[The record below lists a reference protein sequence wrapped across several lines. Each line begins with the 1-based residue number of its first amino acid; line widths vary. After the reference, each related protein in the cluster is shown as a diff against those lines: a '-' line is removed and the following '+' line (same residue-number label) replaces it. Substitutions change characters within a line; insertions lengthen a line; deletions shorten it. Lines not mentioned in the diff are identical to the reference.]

1 VSIQAVGSLIYA
13 KSTSRF
19 LFLLRNGA
27 GYTNTWGLVG
37 GKTELGETAAA
48 ALLREIREETGRD
61 FSNAKIIPVDLFTS
75 LNEQFTY
82 NTYLI
87 LVDEEF
93 IPTLNDEHK
102 GYAWCD
108 LESYPKPLHP
118 GVYGTFKIDE
128 IQQKI
133 QTVINAVKS

>member
-1 VSIQAVGSLIYA
+1 V
-13 KSTSRF
+13 
-19 LFLLRNGA
+19 

-61 FSNAKIIPVDLFTS
+61 LSNAKIIPVDLFTS

-87 LVDEEF
+87 LVDNEF